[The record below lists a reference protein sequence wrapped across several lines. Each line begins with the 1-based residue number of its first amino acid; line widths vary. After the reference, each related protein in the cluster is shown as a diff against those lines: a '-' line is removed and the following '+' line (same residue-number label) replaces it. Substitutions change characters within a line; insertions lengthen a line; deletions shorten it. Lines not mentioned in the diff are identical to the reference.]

1 MLALAAMALEKQRQ
15 QALQANCEALKQER
29 SLLDY
34 EVRCRSLFF
43 HYVVVAS
50 LPTNAPAQLVTP
62 THHRRTKCPTCSVS
76 VAVSEPSVA
85 SVS

>member
-34 EVRCRSLFF
+34 EVRCRSL
-43 HYVVVAS
+43 
-50 LPTNAPAQLVTP
+50 LPL
-62 THHRRTKCPTCSVS
+62 RRRLSPN
-76 VAVSEPSVA
+76 
-85 SVS
+85 